1 MCTLYA
7 LGKENDPCVTTKEIP
22 YFVRPVTP
30 IAQYSVLGI
39 GTANLQEEHMNL
51 PSFFGGGGEG
61 GGMNWN
67 YSFLVADKY
76 LSVVLVVQELK
87 ISFTW

>member
-39 GTANLQEEHMNL
+39 GTANLQEEYMNL
-51 PSFFGGGGEG
+51 PSFFWGGV
-61 GGMNWN
+61 NWN

-87 ISFTW
+87 ISFTLKNKG